1 MYNFGFRVE
10 DLRFRFR
17 IQGLGF
23 RAQGSGFRV
32 SVSVYGSVRISG
44 IRSPKP

>member
-32 SVSVYGSVRISG
+32 SVYGSVRISG